1 MAKGNA
7 KKRYD
12 SKKRLLKTGEIER
25 SDGYYQ
31 FFYTDR
37 KGKRHSVT
45 AKSLTELREKED
57 ELTKDRLDGLRDD
70 GNNITLDEVFEIWR
84 KLKRGLQDNTLQNY
98 CYMYNQ
104 FVRPTIGSMQIK
116 NMKRSDIRNFYN
128 MLVDER
134 NLKINTVDNIHS
146 CLHQVIEVAVE
157 DGYIRN
163 NISDN
168 ALKELKQA
176 HNFGRTHKRALTVTE
191 QDLFIDF
198 LKREDTVYHHWYP
211 IFTTMINTG
220 MRVGEV
226 TGLTW
231 DDIDWEEG
239 IITVNRTLVYYNHA
253 NEQGCYFNVHE
264 PKTEAGK
271 RTIPMLEE
279 VKEALLMEKAY
290 QEYNKIKC
298 VDTIDGVSDF
308 IFLNRM
314 GKVQHQGTLNKAL
327 RRIIRDCNDWQL
339 DKDKNAKVLLPPF
352 SCHSLRHT
360 YTTRLVEAGVNLKV
374 VQSVLGH
381 ADFSTTMDIYTTVTN
396 ELKQREFDSLQEK
409 MNQRK
414 NEKNSKNSDT
424 E

>member
-1 MAKGNA
+1 MPKE
-7 KKRYD
+7 KQQKRYD

-25 SDGYYQ
+25 ADGYYQ
-31 FFYTDR
+31 YFYTDR

-57 ELTKDRLDGLRDD
+57 EVTKDKLDGLRDE
-70 GNNITLDEVFEIWR
+70 GKNITLDEVFRIWK
-84 KLKRGLQDNTLQNY
+84 KLKRGLQDNTFQNY
-98 CYMYNQ
+98 CYMYSQ
-104 FVRPTIGSMQIK
+104 FVSPAIGSMQIRK
-116 NMKRSDIRNFYN
+116 MKRSDIRNFYN
-128 MLVDER
+128 LLVDER

-146 CLHQVIEVAVE
+146 CLHQVIEIAVE

-176 HNFGRTHKRALTVTE
+176 HNFGRTHKRALTISE
-191 QDLFIDF
+191 QELFVNF

-211 IFTTMINTG
+211 IFVVMINTG

-231 DDIDWEEG
+231 EDIAWDEG
-239 IITVNRTLVYYNHA
+239 MITVNRTLVYYNHA
-253 NEQGCYFNVHE
+253 NDQGCYFNVHE

-279 VKEALLMEKAY
+279 VREALLMEKAY

-298 VDTIDGVSDF
+298 IDTIDGTSNFV
-308 IFLNRM
+308 FLNRM

-327 RRIIRDCNDWQL
+327 RRIIRDCNEIQL
-339 DKDKNAKVLLPPF
+339 DKGEKVLLPAF
-352 SCHSLRHT
+352 SCHTLRHT

-409 MNQRK
+409 MKQQKKVRNK
-414 NEKNSKNSDT
+414 DLD
-424 E
+424 